1 MTIVSDKDLAALAAT
16 ATTTGSTSLLEVEF
30 EAFMYMLRLGPSVLA
45 WPRVAAYV
53 ARLSEEQ
60 LQQAVTRLIRSS
72 PSNDTPWKP
81 NEIRSL
87 RGMRD
92 ARPPE

>member
-16 ATTTGSTSLLEVEF
+16 PTGSTSLLEVEF

-45 WPRVAAYV
+45 RPKVAAYV

-60 LQQAVTRLIRSS
+60 LRQAVTRLIRSS

-81 NEIRSL
+81 DEIRL
-87 RGMRD
+87 LKGMCN
-92 ARPPE
+92 AGSPE